1 VPFTNSQAD
10 REIRMP
16 KVKQRISGCFR
27 TFRGATNFCAIRSYI
42 DAARKQGIGMLHT
55 MQTGFA
61 GSPLDLA

>member
-1 VPFTNSQAD
+1 
-10 REIRMP
+10 MP